1 MKIPLDFFLRLVH
14 KMMSDLGFDDIA
26 KKINK
31 HFETPE
37 EDYNDILCDVSIK
50 EMIIEYIN
58 NNKILKKK
66 IKEKVKKLTEETDEE
81 ETELLKKKKNR
92 KNSKVSLNEEEE
104 DKIIKTN
111 KKNRKN
117 SKNSLN
123 EDEEEEKVIKTN
135 KKNRKNSKI
144 SLNEDEEEEK
154 VIKTKKKNR
163 KNSKISLN
171 EDEEENEEKNSKKKK
186 NKNSNISEEKPKKKR
201 KNTEESIDL
210 EKEVKFIPKP
220 KAESNPERKPF
231 KRIDDDSITNNIKIK
246 DNSYEAFMK
255 KTGDKFG
262 KAANDKLIV
271 TRGKDFRKE
280 KNKFKNK
287 TFHGGFTISQNVR
300 STKLYNDSDSD

>member
-1 MKIPLDFFLRLVH
+1 MT
-14 KMMSDLGFDDIA
+14 DLGFNDIA
-26 KKINK
+26 KIINK

-37 EDYNDILCDVSIK
+37 EDYNDILCHVSIK

-58 NNKILKKK
+58 NNKKLKKK
-66 IKEKVKKLTEETDEE
+66 IKEKVKQLTEETDEE
-81 ETELLKKKKNR
+81 ETELLKKKKKRKNSNISLTEDDEEKIIKSNKKKR
-92 KNSKVSLNEEEE
+92 KNSKIS
-104 DKIIKTN
+104 
-111 KKNRKN
+111 
-117 SKNSLN
+117 N
-123 EDEEEEKVIKTN
+123 EDEEEKIIKSN

-144 SLNEDEEEEK
+144 SMNEDEEEEK

-171 EDEEENEEKNSKKKK
+171 EDEEENEEKNLKKKK
-186 NKNSNISEEKPKKKR
+186 RKNSNISEEKLKKKR

-210 EKEVKFIPKP
+210 EKEVQFIPKP

-231 KRIDDDSITNNIKIK
+231 KRIDEDSITNPIKIK

-255 KTGDKFG
+255 KTGDNFG

>member
-81 ETELLKKKKNR
+81 ETELLKKKKKR

-104 DKIIKTN
+104 DKI
-111 KKNRKN
+111 
-117 SKNSLN
+117 
-123 EDEEEEKVIKTN
+123 IKTN

-171 EDEEENEEKNSKKKK
+171 EDEEENEEKNLKKKK
-186 NKNSNISEEKPKKKR
+186 RKNSNISEEKLKKKR

-210 EKEVKFIPKP
+210 EKEVQFIPKP

-231 KRIDDDSITNNIKIK
+231 KRIDEDSITNPIKIK

>member
-1 MKIPLDFFLRLVH
+1 MYFFFILIN
-14 KMMSDLGFDDIA
+14 KMMTYLGFNYIA
-26 KKINK
+26 KIINK

-37 EDYNDILCDVSIK
+37 EDYNDILCHVSIK

-81 ETELLKKKKNR
+81 ETELLKKKKKR

-123 EDEEEEKVIKTN
+123 EDEEEEKVIKT
-135 KKNRKNSKI
+135 
-144 SLNEDEEEEK
+144 
-154 VIKTKKKNR
+154 KKKNR

-171 EDEEENEEKNSKKKK
+171 EDEEENEEKNLKKKK
-186 NKNSNISEEKPKKKR
+186 RKNSNISEEKLKKKR

-210 EKEVKFIPKP
+210 DKEVQFIPKP

-231 KRIDDDSITNNIKIK
+231 KRIDEDSITNPIKIK

-255 KTGDKFG
+255 KTGDNFG

>member
-1 MKIPLDFFLRLVH
+1 
-14 KMMSDLGFDDIA
+14 
-26 KKINK
+26 
-31 HFETPE
+31 
-37 EDYNDILCDVSIK
+37 
-50 EMIIEYIN
+50 MI
-58 NNKILKKK
+58 KKK
-66 IKEKVKKLTEETDEE
+66 T
-81 ETELLKKKKNR
+81 
-92 KNSKVSLNEEEE
+92 
-104 DKIIKTN
+104 
-111 KKNRKN
+111 
-117 SKNSLN
+117 
-123 EDEEEEKVIKTN
+123 
-135 KKNRKNSKI
+135 
-144 SLNEDEEEEK
+144 
-154 VIKTKKKNR
+154 R

-255 KTGDKFG
+255 KTGDNFG

>member
-1 MKIPLDFFLRLVH
+1 
-14 KMMSDLGFDDIA
+14 MMSDLGFDDIA

-58 NNKILKKK
+58 NNKKLKKK

-92 KNSKVSLNEEEE
+92 KNSKVSLTE
-104 DKIIKTN
+104 
-111 KKNRKN
+111 
-117 SKNSLN
+117 
-123 EDEEEEKVIKTN
+123 EEEEKINKSN
-135 KKNRKNSKI
+135 KKKRKNSKI

-154 VIKTKKKNR
+154 VIKTKKKTR
-163 KNSKISLN
+163 KNSKMSLN

-255 KTGDKFG
+255 KTGDNFG